1 MSNKEKSHV
10 VIATL
15 ISELESEKK
24 APVFGIDY
32 ITEEETKN
40 WVSLNACK
48 LRERIKIWGARL
60 QKCWKELDLE
70 AVRLLILKELE
81 FEGNL
86 EPKIQ
91 SFRKGNKSKN
101 LINKEF
107 ERLEEIKEHERSE
120 KDLEFREQE
129 ELGIVVKRRAI
140 AVYRTKVPKSHPD
153 NGSDIQ
159 KMLKSRRKQFREILE
174 KEFDKYE

>member
-91 SFRKGNKSKN
+91 SFRK
-101 LINKEF
+101 EF

-174 KEFDKYE
+174 KEFD